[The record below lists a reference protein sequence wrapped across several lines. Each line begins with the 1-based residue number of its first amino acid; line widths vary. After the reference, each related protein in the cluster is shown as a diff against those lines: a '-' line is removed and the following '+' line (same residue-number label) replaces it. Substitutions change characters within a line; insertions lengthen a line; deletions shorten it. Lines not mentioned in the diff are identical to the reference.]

1 MCYTVL
7 MGHGKNTARDA
18 GENKKKKKRKKK
30 KYRVFWGFVRLQI
43 FLMLL
48 VLGGLAYYYLGGYA
62 TQVSVLREEAHRF
75 VRESDESTFRAEQT
89 SVVYDVNGTQIAALK
104 GVKDVYYL
112 DYDEIPEQVKEAIV
126 SIEDKKFFSHSG
138 IDLKGIIRAA
148 WAMLRDGEVSQGGS
162 TITQQLART
171 VFLSNDRTWQRKMEE
186 IFVATELEQKY
197 SKEQLLEFYLNNI
210 YFGNGYYGIQAA
222 SRGYFNA
229 DVSALSL
236 SQIAYLCAIPNN
248 PTLYDPYRHHD
259 NTLGRR
265 DRILDQ
271 MVEDG
276 KITSGQAQAAKEEL
290 VALVAAPRQEKYD
303 YVETYTY
310 YCATR
315 ALMEQQGF
323 SFRYEFADEA
333 EREAYEEEYQRLYKE
348 CERSLYTGG
357 YRIYTSID
365 LGIQQSLQQAVDDH
379 LAEFTEVNDEGIYA
393 LQGAAVC
400 IDNESGFVKAVVGGR
415 KQEYNGHMFNRAYQS
430 YRQPGS
436 AIKPLIVYTPLLERG
451 YTADTVLVDEPVENG
466 PENYDGIFRGEI
478 TLRYAVEHS
487 VNTVAWKCLEELT
500 PEVGLSYLEQ
510 MNFARLDKEDNR
522 PAAALGGF
530 TTGVSPVEMAAAYTA
545 LEHDGYYRTPTCVM
559 KILDADGNEIYRSI
573 QAETQVYQ
581 TNAAR
586 QMTDIMTGV
595 LTTGTADWI
604 QLSGTASAGKTG
616 TTNSHKD
623 GWFVGYSRYYTTSVW
638 VGYDIPRELPDLTGS
653 TYPAAIWHD
662 FMEELH
668 TGLPYAPFVAPLGS
682 QTDVGAQDGTDEDA
696 VTPEAGEDTPADE
709 AESGENTPADEDAVT
724 PETGEDTPAGEAE
737 SGEDAPPDAAG
748 NGEDHS
754 SE

>member
-1 MCYTVL
+1 MCYTKG
-7 MGHGKNTARDA
+7 MGKGKRPAESA
-18 GENKKKKKRKKK
+18 GENKKKKRKKK
-30 KYRVFWGFVRLQI
+30 KHRLFWAFVRLQI

-48 VLGGLAYYYLGGYA
+48 VCGSLAYYYLGGYA
-62 TQVSVLREEAHRF
+62 DQVSELREEAHRF
-75 VRESDESTFRAEQT
+75 VKESDESTFRAEQT
-89 SVVYDVNGTQIAALK
+89 SVVYDVNGNQISTLK
-104 GVKDVYYL
+104 GAKDVYYL
-112 DYDEIPEQVKEAIV
+112 DYDEIPQEAKEAIV

-138 IDLKGIIRAA
+138 IDLKGIIRAG
-148 WAMLRDGEVSQGGS
+148 WAMIRDGEVSQGGS

-186 IFVATELEQKY
+186 IFAATELEQKY

-229 DVSALSL
+229 DVSTLSL

-248 PTLYDPYRHHD
+248 PTLYDPYHHHD

-276 KITSGQAQAAKEEL
+276 KITSGEAQAAKEEL
-290 VALVAAPRQEKYD
+290 VVLVAAPQQEKYD

-315 ALMEQQGF
+315 ALMERQGF
-323 SFRYEFADEA
+323 VFRYEFATDS
-333 EREAYEEEYQRLYKE
+333 ERQAYEEEYSSLYKE

-365 LGIQQSLQQAVDDH
+365 LNIQQSLQQTVDDN
-379 LAEFTEVNDEGIYA
+379 LAEFTEVNDEGIYT

-415 KQEYNGHMFNRAYQS
+415 NQEYDGHMFNRAYQS

-436 AIKPLIVYTPLLERG
+436 AIKPLIVYTPLLEQG
-451 YTADTVLVDEPVENG
+451 YTADSVLVDEPIEDG
-466 PENYDGIFRGEI
+466 PENYDGIFRGEV

-487 VNTVAWKCLEELT
+487 INTVAWKCLEELT
-500 PEVGLSYLEQ
+500 PEVGLSYLKQ
-510 MNFARLDKEDNR
+510 MNFARLDQEDNR

-530 TTGVSPVEMAAAYTA
+530 TTGVSPVEMAAAYTT
-545 LEHDGYYRTPTCVM
+545 LEHDGYYRTPTCVVE
-559 KILDADGNEIYRSI
+559 IRDADGNEIYRSI
-573 QAETQVYQ
+573 QAETQVYK

-604 QLSGTASAGKTG
+604 SLSGTASAGKTG

-623 GWFVGYSRYYTTSVW
+623 GWFVGYTRYYTTSVW
-638 VGYDIPRELPDLTGS
+638 VGYDIPRELPELTGS
-653 TYPAAIWHD
+653 SYPAAIWHE

-668 TGLPYAPFVAPLGS
+668 TDLPYAPFIAPLGN
-682 QTDVGAQDGTDEDA
+682 QENAEPEDG
-696 VTPEAGEDTPADE
+696 ADE
-709 AESGENTPADEDAVT
+709 ADESYTNLKDLP
-724 PETGEDTPAGEAE
+724 
-737 SGEDAPPDAAG
+737 
-748 NGEDHS
+748 H
-754 SE
+754 

>member
-1 MCYTVL
+1 MCYTVP
-7 MGHGKNTARDA
+7 MGKKKKTAEHA
-18 GENKKKKKRKKK
+18 GEDKKKKKRKKK
-30 KYRVFWGFVRLQI
+30 KYRVFWAFVRLQI

-48 VLGGLAYYYLGGYA
+48 VCGGLAYYYLGGYA
-62 TQVSVLREEAHRF
+62 AQVSELREEAHAF
-75 VRESDESTFRAEQT
+75 VKGSDQSTFRSEQT
-89 SVVYDVNGTQIAALK
+89 GIVYDVNGNQISTLK
-104 GVKDVYYL
+104 GAKDVYYL
-112 DYDEIPEQVKEAIV
+112 TYDEIPEQAKEAIV
-126 SIEDKKFFSHSG
+126 SIEDKKFFRHSG
-138 IDLKGIIRAA
+138 IDLKGIVRAG
-148 WAMLRDGEVSQGGS
+148 WAMVRDGEVSQGGS

-171 VFLSNDRTWQRKMEE
+171 VFLNNDRTWQRKMEE
-186 IFVATELEQKY
+186 IFIATELEEKY

-222 SRGYFNA
+222 SLGYFQA
-229 DVSALSL
+229 DVSTLSL

-276 KITSGQAQAAKEEL
+276 KITAGTAQAAKEEL
-290 VALVAAPRQEKYD
+290 IALAAPTQREKYD

-323 SFRYEFADEA
+323 VFRYEFATESEQA
-333 EREAYEEEYQRLYKE
+333 EYEEEYSRLYKE
-348 CERSLYTGG
+348 CERSLYTQG

-365 LGIQQSLQQAVDDH
+365 LNIQQSLQQAVDDN

-393 LQGAAVC
+393 LQSAAVC
-400 IDNESGFVKAVVGGR
+400 MDNESGFVKAVVGGR
-415 KQEYNGHMFNRAYQS
+415 SQEYDGHMFNRAYQS

-451 YTADTVLVDEPVENG
+451 YTADTVLVDEPIEDG
-466 PENYDGIFRGEI
+466 PENYDGIFRGEV

-487 VNTVAWKCLEELT
+487 INTVAWKCLEELT

-510 MNFARLDKEDNR
+510 MNFARLDEEDYR

-530 TTGVSPVEMAAAYTA
+530 TTGVSPVEMAAAYMA
-545 LEHDGYYRTPTCVM
+545 LEHDGFYRAPTCVVR
-559 KILDADGNEIYRSI
+559 IEDADGNELYRSV
-573 QAETQVYQ
+573 QAETQVYK

-586 QMTDIMTGV
+586 QMTDILTGV

-604 QLSGTASAGKTG
+604 SLSGTESAGKTG

-623 GWFVGYSRYYTTSVW
+623 GWFVGYTRYYTTSVW
-638 VGYDIPRELPDLTGS
+638 VGYDIPRELPELTGS
-653 TYPAAIWHD
+653 SYPAAIWHD
-662 FMEELH
+662 FMEGLH
-668 TGLPYAPFVAPLGS
+668 EGLPYASFVAPLGS
-682 QTDVGAQDGTDEDA
+682 QTEETEEAPEDVEAAPDDTSEEPEDVPDGTSEDA
-696 VTPEAGEDTPADE
+696 SADT
-709 AESGENTPADEDAVT
+709 SGEPEDGAD
-724 PETGEDTPAGEAE
+724 DTSEEGEAD
-737 SGEDAPPDAAG
+737 SGDGA
-748 NGEDHS
+748 
-754 SE
+754 